1 MDRQNKSSPSYTLI
15 LFDFFFPS
23 LQSIAIVIITPS
35 AAPRSSADVC
45 VCKREGGGGSPG
57 VTASAIKFCAGA
69 SGDHLQRRRGFLYI
83 WCWMQA
89 DRGGITQHA
98 QSQSHLNTG
107 SLDLTSCSRAFYIYI
122 FDLFFPDVWPNMDS
136 KYISKLSPTV
146 DFCAGIYLVVIGEY
160 DNNLFP
166 PVVLTDELLLGSC
179 A

>member
-35 AAPRSSADVC
+35 AASRSSADVC

-69 SGDHLQRRRGFLYI
+69 SGDHLQRRGFLYI

-107 SLDLTSCSRAFYIYI
+107 SLDLTSCSRGFYIYI
-122 FDLFFPDVWPNMDS
+122 FYLFFPDVWPNMDS

>member
-107 SLDLTSCSRAFYIYI
+107 SLDLTSCSGVFIYI
-122 FDLFFPDVWPNMDS
+122 FLIYFFLTSGQTWTVNTFPSFHPPSIFALGFIWWWLVS
-136 KYISKLSPTV
+136 TTITCFLLS
-146 DFCAGIYLVVIGEY
+146 C
-160 DNNLFP
+160 
-166 PVVLTDELLLGSC
+166 
-179 A
+179 